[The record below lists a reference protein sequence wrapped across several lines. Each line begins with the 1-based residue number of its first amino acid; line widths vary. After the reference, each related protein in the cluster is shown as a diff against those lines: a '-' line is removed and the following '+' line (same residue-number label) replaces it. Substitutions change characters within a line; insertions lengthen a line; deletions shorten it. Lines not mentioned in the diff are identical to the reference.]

1 MEWNVCWACR
11 AYAKLI
17 APNVSHRVET
27 GPGCLAKRQPEI
39 RRVAICERMRWR
51 EGGRA
56 RFCVLSRSEVSNR
69 LHTPARELASF
80 KDGYVVTRV
89 LKLVTG
95 RQSGKPTAES
105 DNVLRLTPELDRAA
119 TFRFCHA
126 RRQRERR

>member
-51 EGGRA
+51 ECGRA
-56 RFCVLSRSEVSNR
+56 RFCVLFRSEVSNR
-69 LHTPARELASF
+69 LHAPVRKFASF
-80 KDGYVVTRV
+80 KDGDVEARA
-89 LKLVTG
+89 LEFITG
-95 RQSGKPTAES
+95 RQSGKPAAE
-105 DNVLRLTPELDRAA
+105 DNN
-119 TFRFCHA
+119 
-126 RRQRERR
+126 